1 MERKKMW
8 ILEKRT
14 CGLERMKLNQAKEK
28 ADLRFNLGLPCW
40 EFEGRVR
47 VKWWFA
53 EAYC

>member
-1 MERKKMW
+1 MW